1 MVVSADPENPP
12 LSLLVLYKVASEKFK
27 VFAST
32 FVHSSVIKMPP
43 SLQNVFQ
50 NGDRS
55 SREGNDVAFTLVWK
69 KGIINKYYQKKA

>member
-1 MVVSADPENPP
+1 VIVDIGEIVDHHYLSSP

-50 NGDRS
+50 NGDR
-55 SREGNDVAFTLVWK
+55 EV
-69 KGIINKYYQKKA
+69 